1 MIRVPEVFSKQF
13 CSNRCKKQHLRAVGQ
28 TKYSRYAFVENNI
41 SDSPKVPRAKFME
54 SDRFFRFISKCKFG
68 SFKNPLDYFRFSR
81 LNLLVQTKKLISMS
95 YGSLKEG
102 VLKKQSM
109 PNFPKNKHFLPPHLI
124 RTRTQAMLF
133 KGHPLF
139 SLTESQ
145 WKLRKQHNQNF
156 LIKGKPLQNKYQREQ
171 NEINPNEQ
179 DCEILSQCLQSG
191 IQVVKLTI

>member
-13 CSNRCKKQHLRAVGQ
+13 CFNRRKKQHLRAAEQ
-28 TKYSRYAFVENNI
+28 RKYSRHAFVENNI
-41 SDSPKVPRAKFME
+41 SDLPKVPRAKFLE

-68 SFKNPLDYFRFSR
+68 SFKNPLDYFPFTR

-102 VLKKQSM
+102 VLRKQSM
-109 PNFPKNKHFLPPHLI
+109 PNFPKNEHFLPQI
-124 RTRTQAMLF
+124 RTCTQAMLF

-156 LIKGKPLQNKYQREQ
+156 LIKGKPLQNK
-171 NEINPNEQ
+171 
-179 DCEILSQCLQSG
+179 C
-191 IQVVKLTI
+191 